1 VGEAYWG
8 QAGPRNNDWRPPCK
22 HPAEC
27 RLQIRRLTFI
37 DEPLRAL
44 LVAFRP
50 FSQFFDGFR
59 IDFLAFWLNRP
70 ARTRFHTPF
79 RLRGLGVQRETS
91 YQPLG
96 RSDEG
101 RMSSLISEETVA
113 FVSGVAAEARRV
125 ETPCGN
131 GHMVWHLWGD
141 GPPLALLHGGYG
153 SWTHWIRNVIPLS
166 RAFSVA
172 APDLPGLGESATPPE
187 PHTAEG
193 LARIVVEG
201 LDIVFRGQDRLHI
214 AGFSFGGVLGGH
226 VAAQLGDR
234 VGAFTIVGSN
244 GLGLVRQ
251 PTALQRLAED
261 AAEAD
266 AFAVARH
273 NLAALMIADPG
284 KIDEL
289 AVYIQ
294 AQNAPRGRVKSRRF
308 SRADTL
314 ARALP
319 LIKAR
324 IDGIWGERDATA
336 YPHLDDRARAL
347 RHIQPDARFEVIPG
361 AGHWVQYEAADRF
374 NPLLANIAAR
384 GRIR

>member
-1 VGEAYWG
+1 
-8 QAGPRNNDWRPPCK
+8 
-22 HPAEC
+22 
-27 RLQIRRLTFI
+27 
-37 DEPLRAL
+37 
-44 LVAFRP
+44 
-50 FSQFFDGFR
+50 
-59 IDFLAFWLNRP
+59 
-70 ARTRFHTPF
+70 
-79 RLRGLGVQRETS
+79 
-91 YQPLG
+91 
-96 RSDEG
+96 
-101 RMSSLISEETVA
+101 MSNLISEETVA
-113 FVSGVAAEARRV
+113 FVQGVAAEAQRV
-125 ETPCGN
+125 ETPCGD
-131 GHMVWHLWGD
+131 GHMIWHVWGE

-153 SWTHWIRNVIPLS
+153 SWTHWIRNVLPLS
-166 RAFSVA
+166 RSFAVA
-172 APDLPGLGESATPPE
+172 APDLPGLGESAAPPE

-193 LARIVVEG
+193 LAGIVVEG
-201 LDIVFRGQDRLHI
+201 LDIVFRGQSRLHI

-234 VGAFTIVGSN
+234 VRTFTIVGSN

-251 PTALQRLAED
+251 PTELRRLPEGASE
-261 AAEAD
+261 AEAL
-266 AFAVARH
+266 AIARH
-273 NLAALMIADPG
+273 NLAALMIADRG

-347 RHIQPDARFEVIPG
+347 RIVQPGARFEVIPG

-374 NPLLANIAAR
+374 NPLLAHIAGPGSAA
-384 GRIR
+384 

>member
-1 VGEAYWG
+1 
-8 QAGPRNNDWRPPCK
+8 
-22 HPAEC
+22 
-27 RLQIRRLTFI
+27 
-37 DEPLRAL
+37 
-44 LVAFRP
+44 
-50 FSQFFDGFR
+50 
-59 IDFLAFWLNRP
+59 
-70 ARTRFHTPF
+70 
-79 RLRGLGVQRETS
+79 
-91 YQPLG
+91 
-96 RSDEG
+96 
-101 RMSSLISEETVA
+101 MSNLISEETVA
-113 FVSGVAAEARRV
+113 FVQGVAAEAQRV
-125 ETPCGN
+125 ETPCGD
-131 GHMVWHLWGD
+131 GHMIWHVWGE
-141 GPPLALLHGGYG
+141 GPPLALPHGGYG
-153 SWTHWIRNVIPLS
+153 SWTHWIRNVLPLS
-166 RAFSVA
+166 RSFAVA
-172 APDLPGLGESATPPE
+172 APDLPGLGESAAPPE

-193 LARIVVEG
+193 LAGIVVEG
-201 LDIVFRGQDRLHI
+201 LDIVFRGQSRLHI

-234 VGAFTIVGSN
+234 VRTFTIVGSN

-251 PTALQRLAED
+251 PTELRRLPEGASE
-261 AAEAD
+261 AEAL
-266 AFAVARH
+266 AIARH
-273 NLAALMIADPG
+273 NLAALMIADRG

-347 RHIQPDARFEVIPG
+347 RIVQPGARFEVIPG

-374 NPLLANIAAR
+374 NPLLADIAGPGSAA
-384 GRIR
+384 